1 MTKKNKHI
9 GSNFDDFLEDEG
21 LLETSEFEA
30 VKRVIA
36 YLLLEKIEMHD
47 ITKTA
52 LAHELGT
59 SRSGLERILD
69 PDNTSIT
76 LNTLAK
82 AARLTGKKIHISIQ
96 DQPRQSKQ

>member
-1 MTKKNKHI
+1 MASNNKHI
-9 GSNFDDFLEDEG
+9 GSNFDDFLEEEG
-21 LLETSEFEA
+21 LLTTSEIEA
-30 VKRVIA
+30 IKRIIA
-36 YLLLEKIEMHD
+36 YLLQQKIDAHI

-76 LNTLAK
+76 LHTLAK
-82 AARLTGKKIHISIQ
+82 AAELTGKKIHISI
-96 DQPRQSKQ
+96 K